1 MAGVVGYSDRINHAF
16 AFAAKHHDKQVRKG
30 TALPYLTH
38 PANVAV
44 ILTRYGRDE
53 NTVLAG
59 ILRDVVA
66 DSVRDGQ
73 TREDLEERVGAKF
86 GQDVLATVLAVTV
99 RTTNDAGV
107 EMASD
112 ERKDDLIERLAK
124 AGEASRW
131 LCAAHTLHN
140 TSAILADLK
149 RTSFADSVWARF
161 SRGAEPTAHWYRRV
175 YDRLHETG
183 FRAPIMDELRSAV
196 ERLEESPSRA
206 TPASLATGLALLVC
220 CVLTLGAAGTAVAQS
235 APQKPKVPDF
245 SGVWTLNLAQ
255 SDFGGSPVPRNDT
268 SKIVRSAA
276 MYVMDQTGDF
286 GQARGGVQH
295 TLFKW
300 PATDGEATT
309 QMPHGAELYVKVTIK
324 GDTSVFTS
332 KFSMS
337 GQPILEQTG
346 RDYLGAGGK
355 RFIHETDMK
364 QLQFGIQGNTVEPIH
379 MVLVYDKVLAA
390 GKR

>member
-16 AFAAKHHDKQVRKG
+16 AFAAKHHDTQVRKG

-38 PANVAV
+38 PANVAI

-73 TREDLEERVGAKF
+73 TREDLEERIGAKF

-99 RTTNDAGV
+99 RNINDAGV

-112 ERKDDLIERLAK
+112 ERKDDLIARLA
-124 AGEASRW
+124 AASEASRW

-149 RTSFADSVWARF
+149 RTTFADSVWSRF

-175 YDRLHETG
+175 YDRLSETG
-183 FRAPIMDELRSAV
+183 FDAPIMAELRSAV
-196 ERLEESPSRA
+196 ERLEQSPGRGA
-206 TPASLATGLALLVC
+206 AAVPLVTGLAL
-220 CVLTLGAAGTAVAQS
+220 VLCAALSLAVAS
-235 APQKPKVPDF
+235 ASGAQTPAPKSKAADF
-245 SGVWTLNLAQ
+245 PGVWTLNLAK
-255 SDFGGSPVPRNDT
+255 SDFGGQPVPRNDT
-268 SKIVRSAA
+268 SKIVRKGAV
-276 MYVMDQTGDF
+276 YQVNQTGDF
-286 GQARGGVQH
+286 GESRGGIQH
-295 TLFKW
+295 TSYQW

-309 QMPHGAELYVKVTIK
+309 PLQQGAELHVKVTMK
-324 GDTSVFTS
+324 GDTSQFTTE
-332 KFSMS
+332 FTYQ
-337 GQPILEQTG
+337 GQTILKQSG
-346 RDYLGAGGK
+346 RDYLSAGGTMLT
-355 RFIHETDMK
+355 RETDLRQM
-364 QLQFGIQGNTVEPIH
+364 QGGDGEPVH
-379 MVLVYDKVLAA
+379 MVLVYN
-390 GKR
+390 RQ

>member
-73 TREDLEERVGAKF
+73 TREDLDERVGAKF

-99 RTTNDAGV
+99 RTTDDAGV

-112 ERKDDLIERLAK
+112 ERKDDLIERLAN
-124 AGEASRW
+124 AGESSKW

-175 YDRLHETG
+175 YDRLYETG

-196 ERLEESPSRA
+196 ERLEQSPSRTA
-206 TPASLATGLALLVC
+206 PAPFATGLALLVC
-220 CVLTLGAAGTAVAQS
+220 CVLALAGAGTAAAQS
-235 APQKPKVPDF
+235 AAQKSKSADF
-245 SGVWTLNLAQ
+245 SGVWTLDLAK
-255 SDFGGSPVPRNDT
+255 SDFGGAPVPRNDT
-268 SKIVRSAA
+268 SKVVRKGA
-276 MYVMDQTGDF
+276 MYQMNQSGDF
-286 GQARGGVQH
+286 GPSRGGVQR
-295 TLFKW
+295 TSYQW

-309 QMPHGAELYVKVTIK
+309 EMAQGAVLYVKVTMK
-324 GDTSVFTS
+324 GDTSVFAS
-332 KFSMS
+332 KFSMR
-337 GQPILEQTG
+337 GQTILEQTG
-346 RDYLGAGGK
+346 RDYLSAGGK
-355 RFIHETDMK
+355 QLTRETELK
-364 QLQFGIQGNTVEPIH
+364 QLQSDNAEPLH
-379 MVLVYDKVLAA
+379 MVLVYDK
-390 GKR
+390 R

>member
-1 MAGVVGYSDRINHAF
+1 MPAVVGYSDRINHAF

-38 PANVAV
+38 PANVAI

-53 NTVLAG
+53 DTVLAG

-73 TREDLEERVGAKF
+73 TREDLEERIGSKF

-99 RTTNDAGV
+99 RNTDDAGV
-107 EMASD
+107 AMASD
-112 ERKDDLIERLAK
+112 ERKDDLIARLAN

-149 RTSFADSVWARF
+149 RTSFAESVWSRF

-196 ERLEESPSRA
+196 ERLEQSPGRA
-206 TPASLATGLALLVC
+206 AAGAGLATGLALLC
-220 CVLTLGAAGTAVAQS
+220 CVLTLASASASSAQS
-235 APQKPKVPDF
+235 AAQKSKGPDF
-245 SGVWTLNLAQ
+245 SGVWTLDLAK
-255 SDFGGSPVPRNDT
+255 SDFGGQPVPRNDT
-268 SKIVRSAA
+268 SKIVRNGAV
-276 MYVMDQTGDF
+276 YQMDQTGDF
-286 GQARGGVQH
+286 GPLRGGIQH
-295 TLFKW
+295 TAFKW
-300 PATDGEATT
+300 PATDGELTS
-309 QMPHGAELYVKVTIK
+309 ELPQGQLSVKVTMK
-324 GDTSVFTS
+324 GDTSVFATEYS
-332 KFSMS
+332 VQ
-337 GQPILEQTG
+337 GQAILKQTG
-346 RDYLGAGGK
+346 RDYLSARGTVLI
-355 RFIHETDMK
+355 RETDLK
-364 QLQFGIQGNTVEPIH
+364 QLQGGDGQPVH
-379 MVLVYDKVLAA
+379 MVLVYSKQDTVRA
-390 GKR
+390 RSPR

>member
-59 ILRDVVA
+59 ILRDVIA

-73 TREDLEERVGAKF
+73 TREDLEERIGAKF
-86 GQDVLATVLAVTV
+86 GQDVLAVVLAVTV
-99 RTTNDAGV
+99 RNTNDAGV

-112 ERKDDLIERLAK
+112 ERKDDLIERLAT
-124 AGEASRW
+124 AGESSRW

-140 TSAILADLK
+140 TSAILADLN
-149 RTSFADSVWARF
+149 RTSFADSVWSRF

-175 YDRLHETG
+175 YDRLDETG

-196 ERLEESPSRA
+196 ERLEQSPARA
-206 TPASLATGLALLVC
+206 VPASFATGLVLLVC
-220 CVLTLGAAGTAVAQS
+220 GALALSFALSFAGTARAQS
-235 APQKPKVPDF
+235 ATQKSKGPDF
-245 SGVWTLNLAQ
+245 SGVWTLNLAK
-255 SDFGGSPVPRNDT
+255 SDFGGAPVPRNDT
-268 SKIVRSAA
+268 SKVVRNGAV
-276 MYVMDQTGDF
+276 YQMDQTGDF
-286 GQARGGVQH
+286 GPSRGGVQR
-295 TLFKW
+295 TSYKW

-309 QMPHGAELYVKVTIK
+309 QLQQGGVLDVKVTIK
-324 GDTSVFTS
+324 GDTSVFAS
-332 KFSMS
+332 KFSMQ
-337 GQPILEQTG
+337 GQTILEQTG
-346 RDYLGAGGK
+346 RDYLSAGGK
-355 RFIHETDMK
+355 QLTRETDLK
-364 QLQFGIQGNTVEPIH
+364 QLQADAGEPIH
-379 MVLVYDKVLAA
+379 MVLVYDK
-390 GKR
+390 R